1 MSFDLKVSLFSVESL
16 NVRFENDKN
25 NTPVREPDPRSSANF
40 SPSSATKTQTR
51 TSKSGGNSEP
61 EQPFDFFGF
70 WGGMFPPPTPVKCT
84 TRRASTVPNH
94 PSTNSRSVNTPDSV
108 RQKTV
113 IPDSVHSG
121 PTRSSATVSQSSTKM
136 QEDARFF
143 LDFVAIYE
151 YRLNRQKTFE
161 NPKEQL
167 EDLNYLKHNFK
178 KFTRIFTEN
187 VDNKVNFI
195 RTLENLPTN
204 KLTLRENH
212 DGCIR
217 AAQRY
222 FYHPNQDLSFQQRAI
237 EKKIKTLTPKK
248 LPPKIETYP
257 EDYGR
262 SEQMKDH
269 IAERENLRREG
280 RKLSRIS
287 ANIDPKELEAH
298 RLQHQI
304 DTNPN
309 ESWSL
314 PPSRNPYYDPI
325 AGLDPGKLAALP
337 DKAINKALKL
347 AGKGVTRI
355 KESSTYYE
363 LEKHTKHFW
372 DWVKEPAEPSRMS
385 INGAQYKFFSR
396 LWANNKNEGGG
407 RGGR

>member
-1 MSFDLKVSLFSVESL
+1 MSFDIKVSLFSMESL
-16 NVRFENDKN
+16 HVRCENDQN
-25 NTPVREPDPRSSANF
+25 NTPLREPNPIRSASF

-61 EQPFDFFGF
+61 EQPFNLLGF
-70 WGGMFPPPTPVKCT
+70 LGGMFPPPNSVQAPA
-84 TRRASTVPNH
+84 RRPSTVPNH
-94 PSTNSRSVNTPDSV
+94 HSTKIRPANTLPVKETPVLSRSVN
-108 RQKTV
+108 
-113 IPDSVHSG
+113 G

-136 QEDARFF
+136 QKDARFF

-151 YRLNRQKTFE
+151 YRLNHQETSRHR
-161 NPKEQL
+161 KEQL
-167 EDLNYLKHNFK
+167 EDLNYLKQNFN
-178 KFTRIFTEN
+178 KFTRIFKEN
-187 VDNKVNFI
+187 LDKKVNFI

-237 EKKIKTLTPKK
+237 EERIETLTPKK
-248 LPPKIETYP
+248 SSPKTETYI
-257 EDYGR
+257 EDNGR
-262 SEQMKDH
+262 SEQMKNH